1 MAAGKE
7 EVDYVRKNLIHAD
20 TVKKEQRHQKLHTEF
35 SINPF
40 RKLHILPDKPMSRKP
55 PEALLEDKTFIE
67 AYRRV
72 HMEPAKKYP
81 APITE
86 SQEIGWIAGP
96 LIQENHQDPRFN
108 FRRFKTD
115 ITENAAFFRR
125 GLK

>member
-20 TVKKEQRHQKLHTEF
+20 TVKKEQRYQKLHTEF

-40 RKLHILPDKPMSRKP
+40 RKS
-55 PEALLEDKTFIE
+55 TFIE

-115 ITENAAFFRR
+115 ITKNAVFFQR